1 MEYDAATLE
10 RTAKTFRSDMWGT
23 VCEDAVLECGIVEA
37 WFGPVQ
43 ATLFGALPDDPG
55 MNVILGAAEPGAVE
69 QGHLA
74 NAIAW
79 ADEFEVGY
87 RVAVAHRRPGTAAAE
102 GYLNRQGFEQGR
114 GIWKY
119 VRDTSWPN
127 LPGNPAITVWEIGDE
142 EAAGETMVF
151 DAAPAL
157 GFDSAAA
164 NLLFALPVQERWRTY
179 TAELAERIVS
189 FGSMLI
195 DGGVAEV
202 GLAATLP
209 EARGQGCNQVLLRRR
224 ILDAIEAGCQT
235 IFAELNEG
243 EGEGTS
249 AAGRNLL
256 RAGFVPAY
264 RSMNWQRPR

>member
-23 VCEDAVLECGIVEA
+23 VCDDAVTECGILEA

-43 ATLFGALPDDPG
+43 VTLIESLPDDPG
-55 MNVILGAAEPGAVE
+55 MNVVLGAAERGAVSE
-69 QGHLA
+69 GHLA
-74 NAIAW
+74 DAIAW

-87 RVAVAHRRPGTAAAE
+87 RVAVARGRPGTAAAE
-102 GYLNRQGFEQGR
+102 AQLNRLGFEQGR
-114 GIWKY
+114 GAWKY
-119 VRDTSWPN
+119 VRDTSWPDF
-127 LPGNPAITVWEIGDE
+127 PGNPAITVWEISAE
-142 EAAGETMVF
+142 AAAGETMIF

-157 GFDSAAA
+157 GFPAQAAS
-164 NLLFALPVQERWRTY
+164 LLFALPGQERWRTY
-179 TAELAERIVS
+179 SAELEGRIVS

-195 DGGVAEV
+195 DDGVAEV

-209 EARGQGCNQVLLRRR
+209 RARGRGCNQALLRRR
-224 ILDAIEAGCQT
+224 ILDAIEAGCHT
-235 IFAELNEG
+235 IFAELG
-243 EGEGTS
+243 EGGS
-249 AAGRNLL
+249 DGLAVAGRNLL

>member
-23 VCEDAVLECGIVEA
+23 VCEDAVLECGILEA

-43 ATLFGALPDDPG
+43 ATLFEALPDDPR
-55 MNVILGAAEPGAVE
+55 MNVILGAAEPGAAE
-69 QGHLA
+69 EGHLA

-79 ADEFEVGY
+79 ADEFDVGY
-87 RVAVAHRRPGTAAAE
+87 RVAVAHGRPGTAAAE
-102 GYLNRQGFEQGR
+102 SYLNRLGFEQGR

-142 EAAGETMVF
+142 DAAGETMVF
-151 DAAPAL
+151 SAAPAL
-157 GFDSAAA
+157 GFSSAAA

-179 TAELAERIVS
+179 TAELNGRIVS

-209 EARGQGCNQVLLRRR
+209 EARGHGCNQVLLRRR

-243 EGEGTS
+243 ETEGIS

>member
-23 VCEDAVLECGIVEA
+23 ACEDAVMECGIAEA

-43 ATLFGALPDDPG
+43 VTTFEALPDDPG
-55 MNVILGAAEPGAVE
+55 MNTILGAAEPGAVE
-69 QGHLA
+69 EGHLA

-79 ADEFEVGY
+79 ADEFDVGY
-87 RVAVAHRRPGTAAAE
+87 RISVARDRPGTAAAE
-102 GYLNRQGFEQGR
+102 DYLNHQGFEQGR
-114 GIWKY
+114 GAWKY
-119 VRDTSWPN
+119 VRDTSWPD
-127 LPGNPAITVWEIGDE
+127 LPGNPAITVWEINGED
-142 EAAGETMVF
+142 AAGETMVF

-157 GFDSAAA
+157 GFPSKAAS
-164 NLLFALPVQERWRTY
+164 LLFGLPNQERWRTY
-179 TAELAERIVS
+179 TAELGERIVS

-195 DGGVAEV
+195 DGDVAQV

-209 EARGQGCNQVLLRRR
+209 EARGFGCNLVLLRRR

-235 IFAELNEG
+235 IFAELGESEAEG
-243 EGEGTS
+243 I
-249 AAGRNLL
+249 AVAGRNLL

-264 RSMNWQRPR
+264 RSMNWLRPR